1 MSSDSCSGILHDGT
15 ASCWPAVLLPAE
27 AQDFK
32 KKFEEA
38 QEINAK
44 IIGIPVTA
52 EPDEEA
58 EAADELADQV
68 AKAAV

>member
-1 MSSDSCSGILHDGT
+1 
-15 ASCWPAVLLPAE
+15 LPAE